1 MYPPATVPLPTSTT
15 WDPIYRPSMRP
26 ITLSHDE
33 AKRVKYDDDE
43 PKKKKLGFFAKND
56 GRRADGDH
64 GHDKYRDEL

>member
-1 MYPPATVPLPTSTT
+1 
-15 WDPIYRPSMRP
+15 MRP